1 MQDSCLSY
9 SLKAQADHEG
19 FAYHSKRFAF
29 HVIYSEEPGQGFKEP
44 GQVKNV
50 GSYLCFR
57 D

>member
-9 SLKAQADHEG
+9 SLKAQADHVG
-19 FAYHSKRFAF
+19 FAYHSKGFVF